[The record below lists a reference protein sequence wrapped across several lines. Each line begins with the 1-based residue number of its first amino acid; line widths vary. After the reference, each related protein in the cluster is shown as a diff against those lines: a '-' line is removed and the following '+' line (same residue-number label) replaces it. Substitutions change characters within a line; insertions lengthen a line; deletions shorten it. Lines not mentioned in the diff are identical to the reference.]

1 MVLVLLTVVLAVVVV
16 TAAAIGAFAVRR
28 RLIQRPGGTFDC
40 SLRRLPDVRAASPDT
55 GEAGPAAASSGSSVP
70 EGAAADSPAADAP
83 PAGHGS
89 SPAPQPPEP
98 GDPAEPPRAAPL
110 DHGKGW
116 VFGIARY
123 SGDRIEWFRVFSY
136 APRPRRVLERH
147 DIVVIERR
155 LPVGQEELALL
166 AGSVVLVCSHNG
178 VLLELAMSED
188 ALTGFLAWL
197 EAAPP
202 GQRVNVA

>member
-1 MVLVLLTVVLAVVVV
+1 MVLVLLIVVVAVVVA

-28 RLIQRPGGTFDC
+28 RLVQRPGGTFDC
-40 SLRRLPDVRAASPDT
+40 SLRRLPDVRAASPDD

-70 EGAAADSPAADAP
+70 EGAAADSPGLAGAAGPSA
-83 PAGHGS
+83 AGESG
-89 SPAPQPPEP
+89 
-98 GDPAEPPRAAPL
+98 GDAEPPLAVPPL

-123 SGDRIEWFRVFSY
+123 NGDRIEWFRVFSY
-136 APRPRRVLERH
+136 SPRPRRVLERH